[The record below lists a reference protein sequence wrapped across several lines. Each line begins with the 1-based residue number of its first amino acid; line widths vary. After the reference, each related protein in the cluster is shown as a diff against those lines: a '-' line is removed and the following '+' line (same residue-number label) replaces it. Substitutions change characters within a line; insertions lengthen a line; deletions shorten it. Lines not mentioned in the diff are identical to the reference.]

1 MGFDVYAWIVVPLL
15 IFLARIVDV
24 TLGTLR
30 FIYLSRGYK
39 KVAPLLGFFEI
50 LVWLL
55 AIRGVLV
62 NLKNVACFFAY
73 AGGFAMGNY
82 VGMWIEEKLSIGMVL
97 LRIVFSR
104 NNDSFIEFL
113 RKSDYGFTVVKGEG
127 SREKRVRILF
137 TVLKRKDL
145 HDILTI
151 LEATNPQAFYTVENV
166 KSVHEGIFPYLE
178 KTPFHYLFRKFRKG
192 K

>member
-15 IFLARIVDV
+15 IFSARIVDV
-24 TLGTLR
+24 SLGTLR

-62 NLKNVACFFAY
+62 NLTNWACFFAY
-73 AGGFAMGNY
+73 AAGFAMGNY
-82 VGMWIEEKLSIGMVL
+82 VGMWLEEKLSLGMVL
-97 LRIVFSR
+97 LRVVFSK
-104 NNDSFIEFL
+104 NSDGFMEYL
-113 RKSDYGFTVVKGEG
+113 RKNDFGFTLVKGEG

-137 TVLKRKDL
+137 TVQKRKDL
-145 HDILTI
+145 REVLTT
-151 LEATNPQAFYTVENV
+151 LEANHSHAFYTVENIR
-166 KSVHEGIFPYLE
+166 SVHQGIFPYIE
-178 KTPFHYLFRKFRKG
+178 KSPFHFLFRKYRKG